1 MKRLFAT
8 LHKDILLLY
17 RDRAALALLF
27 LMPLALVIVISLV
40 QDSTLRLLEGSTT
53 EILFV
58 NHDGPELGRIL
69 TDALTTTGLFHV
81 SEAPQTLSDEEARTL
96 IAKGRPKVCLI
107 LPQGATRALIEKAL
121 KRYLA
126 HSKIQYTLS
135 SSSQNP
141 DDNDPNFRNTPNP
154 KLPELCFYSKMLPP
168 LRRGVQG
175 SLAQILNEMET
186 QIILYVLTRTNG
198 FQKSG
203 PEIALSLDLFLK
215 TLDTSGNSSRV
226 LLNQGIVQQ
235 GPSPSFRVNYAP
247 GHGPTRHPNA
257 SQQNIPAWSA
267 FAMFFV
273 VVPLSA
279 GLIRERQNGTFNR
292 LKTLPGS
299 FLPILLGKLFAYLGL
314 CLLQFGLI
322 LLTGLYLLPV
332 LGVTPAEFV
341 FRPLAL
347 LIATL
352 SVALAAT
359 ALGLLIGSA
368 ASTHE
373 QASVF
378 GAVSVVIA
386 SALGGV
392 MVPVFAM
399 PPILARLSVA
409 SPLNW
414 ALEALFHA
422 LTADSSGTAAL
433 LMPVGAL
440 LLFALACI
448 ATAWGLRSRLHT

>member
-40 QDSTLRLLEGSTT
+40 QDSTLRLLEGSAT
-53 EILFV
+53 EILLV
-58 NHDGPELGRIL
+58 NHDGPELSQIL
-69 TDALTTTGLFHV
+69 TDALTTTGFFKV
-81 SEAPQTLSDEEARTL
+81 SEAPQSLSDEEARTL
-96 IAKGRPKVCLI
+96 IAKGHPKVGLF
-107 LPQGATRALIEKAL
+107 LPEGATRALIEKAF

-126 HSKIQYTLS
+126 QANIQYTFS
-135 SSSQNP
+135 SSSPSPDSNNPNSRNSENQN
-141 DDNDPNFRNTPNP
+141 
-154 KLPELCFYSKMLPP
+154 LPELCFYSKMLPP

-175 SLAQILNEMET
+175 TLAQILNEMET
-186 QIILYVLTRTNG
+186 QILLNVLTRTSG
-198 FQKSG
+198 LQKSG

-215 TLDTSGNSSRV
+215 GLQATGSSRTV
-226 LLNQGIVQQ
+226 LNQGMSQQ
-235 GPSPSFRVNYAP
+235 EPLPSFRVDYAP
-247 GHGPTRHPNA
+247 FNGPTRHPNA

-322 LLTGLYLLPV
+322 LLTGLYLLPA
-332 LGVTPAEFV
+332 LGVTPAEFA
-341 FRPLAL
+341 FRPFAL
-347 LIATL
+347 LAATL

-359 ALGLLIGSA
+359 GLGLLIGSV

-422 LTADSSGTAAL
+422 LVADSSGTASL
-433 LMPVGAL
+433 LMPVGSL

-448 ATAWGLRSRLHT
+448 ATAWALRSRLHA